1 MVRETRHFNG
11 EHILIID
18 DRTSFVYS
26 IAEALKKE
34 GCRISVTDEKNLRE
48 MALRGDAIDLILVD
62 ERMPVTELDDLV
74 HATRQA
80 VIPAPVAVMLTW
92 ENVDYV
98 SDLLE
103 KDCVEFVDK
112 HLGPYNFVKQVQMI
126 LHQYDKKHALKQR
139 FG

>member
-1 MVRETRHFNG
+1 MLPEARSLSG

-18 DRTSFVYS
+18 DKTHFVYS
-26 IAEALKKE
+26 IAEALKNE
-34 GCRISVTDEKNLRE
+34 GCRVSVTDEENLRE
-48 MALRGDAIDLILVD
+48 MVLRGDTINLILVD
-62 ERMPVTELDDLV
+62 ERMPVTELDGLV

-80 VIPAPVAVMLTW
+80 AIPAPVAVMLTW

-98 SDLLE
+98 SDLLK

-112 HLGPYNFVKQVQMI
+112 HLGPSNFVKQVQMI
-126 LHQYDKKHALKQR
+126 LHQYYKKNVLKQR